1 MSDPAVARAAEAIW
15 FRHLSREAGGAS
27 TGFEQLCAAHP
38 RLAGE
43 LERLK
48 DDWER
53 TSGARVAPD
62 GALRPFAPGE
72 VSSALARLEQLR
84 PQVSKYEV
92 RGELGRGGMGVVQRV
107 WDASLRRELAR
118 KTMHRSLGPA
128 RAQTLA
134 RFLEEAQIL
143 AQLDHPAIVPIHDLG
158 LDEHDRPF
166 FVMKLVIGRDLG
178 AVYELAREGREG
190 WTATRAVAVL
200 LRVCEAVGYAH
211 SKGVV
216 HRDLKP
222 SNVMVGTLGEV
233 YVMDWGI
240 ARVSHAANAAN
251 AASIETVRS
260 AAPVNDGP
268 DSLHTGHGDVI
279 GTAAY
284 MAPEQARGEIEKL
297 TARCD
302 VYALGAMLYHLFAG
316 RAPYSRPGTA
326 SRAVL
331 LALLAGPPPPLDEVA
346 PIAPEE
352 LAAICAKC
360 MAREPEQRYADL
372 VEVANELRAYLEGR
386 VVRAHRTGAWT
397 EFVKWVR
404 RNRALAAVST
414 AAVLATTTG
423 AALLAWKVSELRVV
437 SAELGTLADSAEFDE
452 LIEAAHGLWP
462 PRPERLAAYD
472 SWLARARGLVDGSAP
487 KTLEAGAMSAGLAS
501 YRERLARTR
510 ERAKPLSAEERE
522 RDRREH
528 PKWSEYE
535 RKSRELEWR
544 RRMAGLQ
551 PWPDE
556 ALVELELRE
565 RFDGAD
571 CAGLLRIAR
580 EKLGPDNRNYGQ
592 EVHALVAARRALE
605 KAAHHELGLAHG
617 CMSMALCKVGRLD
630 EAELHARSASEHGG
644 SSEFPALESMLR
656 TIASWRGEQAPAA
669 RRDALAAEL
678 ERLALQVNERR
689 TYHFDDPTLEFWHGR
704 YSEAVSNFES
714 LASHLHGD
722 SEGAASPQLDWSV
735 AGRRAWVVELL
746 EETIEGPAARERWA
760 QALRDVKA
768 SPEYRGLELRPQFGL
783 LPLGPDPQ
791 SGLWEFA
798 HLLSGEAPSRDT
810 EGRLELTPETGIVL
824 VLLPGGEFWMGAQSA
839 DPAAPNFDEGA
850 DEDEAP
856 PHRVALAPFFAAKY
870 ETTVGQWM
878 RITGATDKPTGFAAQ
893 SELTPV
899 AHVSWQQCSAALP
912 RLDLSLPTEA
922 QWEYAARAGVSS
934 PHSLSANQPLAEC
947 ANLYEQTAVAHGVGS
962 NSPAEAWRDGHPV
975 AAKVGSLAGNAF
987 GLHDVHGNVFEWC
1000 LDEFGSYR
1008 NEVREGDGL
1017 RLGRELPD
1025 RVLRG
1030 GAYSSDAWLS
1040 RSSLRHRA
1048 AVNYSYDDVGFRAVR
1063 ALEP

>member
-15 FRHLSREAGGAS
+15 FRHLSREIGGAT

-43 LERLK
+43 LARLK

-53 TSGARVAPD
+53 TSGAHATAGEAR
-62 GALRPFAPGE
+62 RPLAQGQ

-92 RGELGRGGMGVVQRV
+92 RGALGRGGMGVVQRV

-128 RAQTLA
+128 RAQALA

-166 FVMKLVIGRDLG
+166 FVMKLVVGRDLG
-178 AVYELAREGREG
+178 AVYELAREAREG
-190 WTATRAVAVL
+190 WTTTRAVAVL

-240 ARVSHAANAAN
+240 ARVSQ
-251 AASIETVRS
+251 AASEAPIETVRS
-260 AAPVNDGP
+260 AAPTTDGP
-268 DSLHTGHGDVI
+268 DSLHTGHGDVV

-284 MAPEQARGEIEKL
+284 MAPEQARGEL
-297 TARCD
+297 DTVTARSD
-302 VYALGAMLYHLFAG
+302 VYALGAMLYHLLAG
-316 RAPYSRPGTA
+316 RAPYARPGAA
-326 SRAVL
+326 SRALL
-331 LALLAGPPPPLDEVA
+331 LALLAGPPPPLDEAA
-346 PIAPEE
+346 PGAPLE
-352 LAAICAKC
+352 LVAICAKC

-372 VEVANELRAYLEGR
+372 VDVAEDLRAYLEGR

-397 EFVKWVR
+397 ELVKWIR
-404 RNRALAAVST
+404 RNRALAVVST

-452 LIEAAHGLWP
+452 LIEEAQGLWP

-487 KTLEAGAMSAGLAS
+487 KTLVIGAMSAGLAS
-501 YRERLARTR
+501 YRERLAKTR
-510 ERAKPLSAEERE
+510 ERAKPLSAEELE

-528 PKWSEYE
+528 PKWSEYQ

-556 ALVELELRE
+556 ALVEAELRE
-565 RFDGAD
+565 RLDGAD
-571 CAGLLRIAR
+571 CARLLRLAR
-580 EKLGPDNRNYGQ
+580 EQLGPDNRNYGQ
-592 EVHALVAARRALE
+592 EVHALVAAQRALE
-605 KAAHHELGLAHG
+605 KAAPHELGLAHG

-630 EAELHARSASEHGG
+630 EAERQARLASEHGG
-644 SSEFPALESMLR
+644 SGEFPSLESMLR
-656 TIASWRGEQAPAA
+656 TIASWRGEQAPAE
-669 RRDALAAEL
+669 RREALAAEL

-689 TYHFDDPTLEFWHGR
+689 TYHFEDPTLEFWHGR

-714 LASHLHGD
+714 LVSHLPGESD
-722 SEGAASPQLDWSV
+722 RAASPQLDWSL
-735 AGRRAWVVELL
+735 AGRRAWVVKLL
-746 EETIEGPAARERWA
+746 EETLEGPVARERWA
-760 QALRDVKA
+760 QALQDVKA

-783 LPLGPDPQ
+783 LPLGPDPH

-798 HLLSGEAPSRDT
+798 HLLSGEPPRRDA
-810 EGRLELTPETGIVL
+810 ERRLELTPETGIVL
-824 VLLPGGEFWMGAQSA
+824 VLLPGGEFWMGAQSL

-878 RITGATDKPTGFAAQ
+878 RITGASDKPAGAAAQ
-893 SELTPV
+893 SELTPA

-934 PHSLSANQPLAEC
+934 PHSLSENQLLAAC

-987 GLHDVHGNVFEWC
+987 GLHDVHGNLFEWC

-1030 GAYSSDAWLS
+1030 GAFSSDSWLS